1 MEPVLGVALL
11 WLLFGGTHIGLAA
24 GRIRGPLVARLGE
37 GGFKALFSFVAAAS
51 FVVLV
56 RFYAAHRTAGIAGL
70 AVGDVAV
77 VRGVVMSV
85 VVTGVALLTTG
96 LAVYPRLPMALF
108 GPSIRGPRGV
118 ERITRHPFFAGTALV
133 ALAHVLLATRLVG
146 AVFAGGLALI
156 ATAGARRQD
165 AKLLRVRG
173 RPYAEYLSATSAV
186 PFAAILSGRQRLVW
200 RELPLGALAAGL
212 ALAFTL
218 RAVHGAIF
226 AQHGTW
232 IIAAVLGGAAIATL
246 QSWRRARRLG
256 AAVAVHS

>member
-1 MEPVLGVALL
+1 M
-11 WLLFGGTHIGLAA
+11 
-24 GRIRGPLVARLGE
+24 
-37 GGFKALFSFVAAAS
+37 
-51 FVVLV
+51 
-56 RFYAAHRTAGIAGL
+56 
-70 AVGDVAV
+70 
-77 VRGVVMSV
+77 
-85 VVTGVALLTTG
+85 
-96 LAVYPRLPMALF
+96 
-108 GPSIRGPRGV
+108 
-118 ERITRHPFFAGTALV
+118 
-133 ALAHVLLATRLVG
+133 LLATRLVG
-146 AVFAGGLALI
+146 AVFAGGLALLAI
-156 ATAGARRQD
+156 AGARHQD

-232 IIAAVLGGAAIATL
+232 VIAAVLGGAAIATL